1 MKKMSGITLFFCL
14 MLLFSLFITNTS
26 YAAEDILVVLEQPAV
41 YKANKGDELN
51 YRLNVELPE
60 DYQSKYRSFAV
71 TVLVDDNLKVNNAVF
86 RGIKPIES
94 KITLNVTEIKDN
106 TQNLV
111 TLSVNETEFL
121 GGVNKFS
128 VDISAEVREDA
139 DGNTFENSFVLAYV
153 DRKGVENSVQKN
165 LTSNTK
171 VETGQLV
178 LNSIYSNF
186 KYISGKTSPGAE
198 VSLLKGD
205 EVINTSKATED
216 GSFQIAINPQETG
229 TKLIVRSKYLLEGKE
244 YFAEEISVVKDAE
257 DKYISAPMIDDSLKS
272 NARENMQ
279 MLDDYV
285 RMSKSLNTSKS
296 TREDSARLVAAI
308 ANGQYIQVKSDVTN
322 SEISAAINAIKEAVS
337 FIRKPIMKGYANGTF
352 GPEKDMT
359 RAEVAFVLAKI
370 DYGKDPVGYY
380 STFKDVS
387 QDKWY
392 ADAIGYM
399 QKEEIF
405 GGYSDDT
412 FKPESSIT
420 RAEFASV
427 ISKFTKSEKN
437 YSAIEF
443 KDVKKDFW
451 GKEYIDAV
459 TSMGYMKGRS
469 ADKFYPEDPITR
481 TEVATVLNK
490 ILKREPNILFM
501 NKYSQK
507 DIFKDVDE
515 DFWGYYEI
523 LEISGN

>member
-1 MKKMSGITLFFCL
+1 MTGITLIFCL
-14 MLLFSLFITNTS
+14 MLLLGLVTSNTS
-26 YAAEDILVVLEQPAV
+26 YASTDILVVLEQPAV
-41 YKANKGDELN
+41 YKASKGDELN
-51 YRLNVELPE
+51 YKLNVELPE

-71 TVLVDDNLKVNNAVF
+71 TVLMDDNLKVNNAAF
-86 RGIKPIES
+86 KGIEPIES
-94 KITLNVTEIKDN
+94 KITLNVTNIKEN

-121 GGVNKFS
+121 EGIDKFS
-128 VDISAEVREDA
+128 VDIVAEVKEDA

-171 VETGQLV
+171 AQRGQLV
-178 LNSIYSNF
+178 LNSVYSNAKF
-186 KYISGKTSPGAE
+186 VTGKTMPGAE
-198 VSLLKGD
+198 VSLLKND
-205 EVINTSKATED
+205 EVMGSAKSAKD
-216 GSFQIAINPQETG
+216 GSFQIAIEPQEVG
-229 TKLIVRSKYLLEGKE
+229 TKLRVISE
-244 YFAEEISVVKDAE
+244 YSMEDEEYSAEEMTVVKDAE
-257 DKYISAPMIDDSLKS
+257 EKYVSAPIVDDSLMS
-272 NARENMQ
+272 NSRDNMQ
-279 MLDDYV
+279 VLDDYV
-285 RMSKSLNTSKS
+285 RMSKSLNISTSS
-296 TREDSARLVAAI
+296 REDSARLVAAI
-308 ANGQYIQVKSDVTN
+308 AQGQYIQIKSDVKNDEIIN
-322 SEISAAINAIKEAVS
+322 SINLIREAVS

-352 GPEKDMT
+352 GPNKNMT

-370 DYGKDPVGYY
+370 DNDKDPVGYY
-380 STFKDVS
+380 STFKDVA

-399 QKEEIF
+399 QKEEII

-412 FKPESSIT
+412 FKPEKSIT

-427 ISKFTKSEKN
+427 ISKLTKSEKN

-443 KDVKKDFW
+443 KDVKEDFW

-469 ADKFYPEDPITR
+469 VDLFHPEDPITR
-481 TEVATVLNK
+481 AEVATVLNK
-490 ILKREPNILFM
+490 ILKREPNIAFM
-501 NKYSQK
+501 NKYSKK
-507 DIFKDVDE
+507 DIFTDVEE